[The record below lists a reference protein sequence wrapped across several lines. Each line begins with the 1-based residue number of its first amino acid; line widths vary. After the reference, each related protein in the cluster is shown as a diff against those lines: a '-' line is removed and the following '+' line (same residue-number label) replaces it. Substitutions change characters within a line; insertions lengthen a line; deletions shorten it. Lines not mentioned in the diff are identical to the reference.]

1 MKLVERE
8 LPLIDN
14 TSDPK
19 LPFFLY
25 DPDLANGSMT
35 QGLFRGPLLL
45 AASASPHCRVESHR
59 PGSSRFTGT
68 SSYHRPPRLAQ
79 SHHQSVE
86 MQRFTA

>member
-14 TSDPK
+14 TGDPK

-35 QGLFRGPLLL
+35 LPW
-45 AASASPHCRVESHR
+45 P
-59 PGSSRFTGT
+59 T
-68 SSYHRPPRLAQ
+68 SIGGERLP
-79 SHHQSVE
+79 S
-86 MQRFTA
+86 